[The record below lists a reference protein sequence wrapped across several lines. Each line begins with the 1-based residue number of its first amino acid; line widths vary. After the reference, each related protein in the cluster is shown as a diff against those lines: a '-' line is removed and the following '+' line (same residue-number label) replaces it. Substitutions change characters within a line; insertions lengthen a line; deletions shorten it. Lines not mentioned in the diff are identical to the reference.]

1 MKGGILGDWKS
12 FLSGLS
18 GRPDVPD
25 VDISQV
31 CFTVIDTETTG
42 LDPASDRILS
52 IGGVHLI
59 NGRIR
64 AGDSMELFI
73 AQEHFDA
80 RSVPIHGILRQ
91 GPNQRI
97 PEKEAL
103 MQFEAYAGDSVL
115 VGHHIGFDLEM
126 IRQARMRCDLPGLKN
141 IALDTGLLYRKTLL
155 KSPLLQKKP
164 SYSLDELAVKYDIS
178 CKDRH
183 TALGDAYITAMAF
196 LHILGQLKMN
206 SDTPLKELVRLGG

>member
-1 MKGGILGDWKS
+1 V
-12 FLSGLS
+12 
-18 GRPDVPD
+18 R
-25 VDISQV
+25 
-31 CFTVIDTETTG
+31 FTVIDTETTG
-42 LDPASDRILS
+42 LDPFRDRILS
-52 IGGVHLI
+52 IGGVHLN

-64 AGDSMELFI
+64 AGDSMEVFI

-91 GPNQRI
+91 GPNRRI

-103 MQFEAYAGDSVL
+103 LEFEAYAGDSVL

-126 IRQARMRCDLPGLKN
+126 IRQARLRHELPALTN
-141 IALDTGLLYRKTLL
+141 LSLDTGLLYRKTLL
-155 KSPLLQKKP
+155 KSPLLAKKP

-206 SDTPLKELVRLGG
+206 KETPLKELVRLGG